1 MTDESKALLSMLIAV
16 ICFLTAGFLF
26 FEVSLI
32 KQKKYDESALYNP
45 IKNSAEKLGFVSK

>member
-32 KQKKYDESALYNP
+32 KQKKYDESVLYNP